1 MPIPCYANW
10 QISQMFQTTPYL
22 QQCVKL
28 TVEAKSEFF
37 FMMTEKINDKHSWI
51 YVHQQRESLCLHR
64 LGFVSTLFDN
74 NHLTPAL
81 SGLDIV

>member
-1 MPIPCYANW
+1 
-10 QISQMFQTTPYL
+10 MFQTTPYL

-28 TVEAKSEFF
+28 TVEAKSEYF

-64 LGFVSTLFDN
+64 LGLKSNFCR
-74 NHLTPAL
+74 HLYNFH
-81 SGLDIV
+81 GVGVRY